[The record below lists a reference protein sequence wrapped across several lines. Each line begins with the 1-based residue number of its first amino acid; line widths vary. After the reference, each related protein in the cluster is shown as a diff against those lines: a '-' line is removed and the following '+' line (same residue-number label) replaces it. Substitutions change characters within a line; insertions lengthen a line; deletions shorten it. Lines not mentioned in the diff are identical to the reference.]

1 MDEIKVINYDEMP
14 DGSAVVT
21 LDLPPEV
28 IASLIQQGFNKMLR
42 GYIDEIDQAKCDTC
56 SCDSRCGEDD

>member
-1 MDEIKVINYDEMP
+1 MDGIEVINYDEMP

-21 LDLPPEV
+21 LELPPEAV
-28 IASLIQQGFNKMLR
+28 AALVQQGFNKVMEEC
-42 GYIDEIDQAKCDTC
+42 INATNQTECNTC